1 MLRGE
6 RLSAKSAVRRPF
18 GLLNIISLQHVLRNA
33 TLRITPMHPSSDD
46 AIDRKPIAQP
56 DQPRSEPEIIPPGAE
71 FRPLPGGEAVFH
83 TRSRTRTRILVTRL
97 GPLGTAAVLLGA
109 GVLGVFGL
117 MMLLGTLLIGA
128 AAAGTIMLVTLVA
141 RLLRALGRS

>member
-1 MLRGE
+1 MLRGA
-6 RLSAKSAVRRPF
+6 RLFAKSAVRRPF
-18 GLLNIISLQHVLRNA
+18 GLLNIISLPHVLRNA

-46 AIDRKPIAQP
+46 TIGRKPVAQP
-56 DQPRSEPEIIPPGAE
+56 DRPRSEPEIIPPGAE

-83 TRSRTRTRILVTRL
+83 TRSGTRILISRL

-128 AAAGTIMLVTLVA
+128 AAAGTIMLVTLVS

>member
-1 MLRGE
+1 
-6 RLSAKSAVRRPF
+6 
-18 GLLNIISLQHVLRNA
+18 
-33 TLRITPMHPSSDD
+33 MHPSSVD
-46 AIDRKPIAQP
+46 AIGRKPGAQP
-56 DQPRSEPEIIPPGAE
+56 DLPRSEPEIIPPGAE
-71 FRPLPGGEAVFH
+71 FRPLPGGGAVFH
-83 TRSRTRTRILVTRL
+83 TRSGTRLITRL